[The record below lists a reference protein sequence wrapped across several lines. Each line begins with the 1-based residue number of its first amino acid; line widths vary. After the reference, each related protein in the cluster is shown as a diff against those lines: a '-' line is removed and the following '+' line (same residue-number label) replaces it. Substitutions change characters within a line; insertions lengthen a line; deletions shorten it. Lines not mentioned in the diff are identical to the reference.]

1 MLYVN
6 CSHRKGKNAEW
17 SKCTI
22 EKISRIGHLEIVFF
36 LAFEAVSKL
45 QERVPI
51 KLKMSK
57 CQSDK
62 INSNKTKLVNERVK
76 KCIGKHFDHKTY

>member
-1 MLYVN
+1 MVEMHYREN
-6 CSHRKGKNAEW
+6 ITYW
-17 SKCTI
+17 T
-22 EKISRIGHLEIVFF
+22 SRHCFF

-76 KCIGKHFDHKTY
+76 NALVSILIIKCIQL